1 MLVQNVELSDYG
13 RYECV
18 ARNELGFATATIKLS
33 VTSAP
38 EPPYNLQ
45 VLNITHD
52 SVTLQWSAGFD
63 GGLPASYRLRYKPI
77 LQPNQNYHYED
88 TGNGTLWTVRGLQL
102 GTEYRFSVMASNHLG
117 ISKYIPDTFKVTTS
131 SKFSILHTFHLVYP
145 NFFSKFLSLVVY
157 LTTLKKY
164 TYLNCSHN
172 ILSGP

>member
-1 MLVQNVELSDYG
+1 MLSATDLLCCFQIDEVTFESVMLVQNVELSDYG

-88 TGNGTLWTVRGLQL
+88 TGNSTLWTVRGLQL

-131 SKFSILHTFHLVYP
+131 SEY
-145 NFFSKFLSLVVY
+145 
-157 LTTLKKY
+157 
-164 TYLNCSHN
+164 
-172 ILSGP
+172 